1 MKRMRYIRKGS
12 QKSKKQIIYLIITGL
27 SLISCRQSLFEVIT
41 HNNVGYWSR
50 YDNGVI
56 TEYSK
61 RDSSV
66 KFLDDDWTYHT
77 HVPQLWGLKFKITN
91 DTMFFY
97 TIRRGNIIMV
107 DTTHIVG
114 YNKNTLF
121 IKNKLSE
128 DVIWHRRIKKR
139 QR

>member
-1 MKRMRYIRKGS
+1 MRYIRKGS

-50 YDNGVI
+50 YDDGVI
-56 TEYSK
+56 MEYSK
-61 RDSSV
+61 RDSII
-66 KFLDDDWTYHT
+66 KYLDDDWTYHT
-77 HVPQLWGLKFKITN
+77 HVPWNKFKITN

-97 TIRRGNIIMV
+97 TISRGNIIMNETIPIV
-107 DTTHIVG
+107 AYKKNIIILKGDT
-114 YNKNTLF
+114 
-121 IKNKLSE
+121 SE

>member
-1 MKRMRYIRKGS
+1 MRYFRKGS
-12 QKSKKQIIYLIITGL
+12 QKSIKQIIYLIITGL

-77 HVPQLWGLKFKITN
+77 EVWGLKFKIAN
-91 DTMFFY
+91 DTLFEY
-97 TIRRGNIIMV
+97 TIRRGNIIMNETIPIV
-107 DTTHIVG
+107 AYKKNIIILKGDT
-114 YNKNTLF
+114 
-121 IKNKLSE
+121 SE

>member
-1 MKRMRYIRKGS
+1 MRYIRKGS

-56 TEYSK
+56 MEYSK
-61 RDSSV
+61 RDSTI
-66 KFLDDDWTYHT
+66 KYLDDDWTYHT
-77 HVPQLWGLKFKITN
+77 EVCGLKFKITN

-97 TIRRGNIIMV
+97 TIGRENIIMNETIPIV
-107 DTTHIVG
+107 AYKKNIIILKGDT
-114 YNKNTLF
+114 
-121 IKNKLSE
+121 SE
-128 DVIWHRRIKKR
+128 NVIWHRRIKKK

>member
-1 MKRMRYIRKGS
+1 MRYIRKGF

-56 TEYSK
+56 MEYSK
-61 RDSSV
+61 RDSII
-66 KFLDDDWTYHT
+66 KYLDDDWTYHT
-77 HVPQLWGLKFKITN
+77 HVPWNKFKITN

-97 TIRRGNIIMV
+97 TIGRENIIMNETIPIV
-107 DTTHIVG
+107 AYKKNIIILKGDT
-114 YNKNTLF
+114 
-121 IKNKLSE
+121 SE
-128 DVIWHRRIKKR
+128 NVIWHRRIKKR

>member
-1 MKRMRYIRKGS
+1 MRYIRKGF

-50 YDNGVI
+50 YDDGVI
-56 TEYSK
+56 MEYSK
-61 RDSSV
+61 RDSII
-66 KFLDDDWTYHT
+66 KYLDDDWTYHT
-77 HVPQLWGLKFKITN
+77 HVPWNKFKITN

-97 TIRRGNIIMV
+97 TISRGNIIMNETIPIV
-107 DTTHIVG
+107 AYKKNIIILKGDT
-114 YNKNTLF
+114 
-121 IKNKLSE
+121 SE

>member
-1 MKRMRYIRKGS
+1 MRYIRKGS

-56 TEYSK
+56 MEYSK
-61 RDSSV
+61 RDSTI
-66 KFLDDDWTYHT
+66 KYLDDDWTYHT
-77 HVPQLWGLKFKITN
+77 HVPWNKFKITN

-97 TIRRGNIIMV
+97 TIRRGNIIMNETIPIV
-107 DTTHIVG
+107 AYKKNIIILKGDT
-114 YNKNTLF
+114 
-121 IKNKLSE
+121 SE

>member
-1 MKRMRYIRKGS
+1 MRYIRKGS

-77 HVPQLWGLKFKITN
+77 EVWGLKFKITN

-97 TIRRGNIIMV
+97 TIGRENIIMNETIPIV
-107 DTTHIVG
+107 AYKKNIIILKGDT
-114 YNKNTLF
+114 
-121 IKNKLSE
+121 SE
-128 DVIWHRRIKKR
+128 NVIWHRRIKKR

>member
-1 MKRMRYIRKGS
+1 MRYIRKGF

-56 TEYSK
+56 MEYSK
-61 RDSSV
+61 RDSTI
-66 KFLDDDWTYHT
+66 KYLDDDWTYHT
-77 HVPQLWGLKFKITN
+77 HVPWNKFKITN

-97 TIRRGNIIMV
+97 TIGRENIIMNETIPIV
-107 DTTHIVG
+107 AYKKNIIILKGDT
-114 YNKNTLF
+114 
-121 IKNKLSE
+121 SE
-128 DVIWHRRIKKR
+128 NVIWHRRIKKR

>member
-1 MKRMRYIRKGS
+1 MKRMRYIRKGF

-50 YDNGVI
+50 YDNGII

-66 KFLDDDWTYHT
+66 KFLDDDWTYCKQGSHD
-77 HVPQLWGLKFKITN
+77 WGLKFKIAN
-91 DTMFFY
+91 DTLFFY
-97 TIRRGNIIMV
+97 TIGRENIIMNETIPIV
-107 DTTHIVG
+107 AYKKNIIILKGDT
-114 YNKNTLF
+114 
-121 IKNKLSE
+121 SE

>member
-1 MKRMRYIRKGS
+1 MRYIRKGS

-56 TEYSK
+56 MEYSK
-61 RDSSV
+61 RDSII
-66 KFLDDDWTYHT
+66 KYLDDDWTYHT
-77 HVPQLWGLKFKITN
+77 HVPWNKFKITN

-97 TIRRGNIIMV
+97 TIGRENIIMNETIPIV
-107 DTTHIVG
+107 AYKKNIIILKGDT
-114 YNKNTLF
+114 
-121 IKNKLSE
+121 SE
-128 DVIWHRRIKKR
+128 NVIWHRRIKKK

>member
-1 MKRMRYIRKGS
+1 MRYIRKGS

-56 TEYSK
+56 MEYSK
-61 RDSSV
+61 RDSTI
-66 KFLDDDWTYHT
+66 KYLDDDWTYHT
-77 HVPQLWGLKFKITN
+77 HVPLLWGLKFKITN

-97 TIRRGNIIMV
+97 TIRSGNIIMV

-121 IKNKLSE
+121 IKNKFSE

>member
-1 MKRMRYIRKGS
+1 MRYIRKGS

-56 TEYSK
+56 MEYSK
-61 RDSSV
+61 RDSTI
-66 KFLDDDWTYHT
+66 KYLDDDWTYHT
-77 HVPQLWGLKFKITN
+77 HVWGLKFKITN

-97 TIRRGNIIMV
+97 TIGRENIIMNETIPIV
-107 DTTHIVG
+107 AYKKNIIILKGDT
-114 YNKNTLF
+114 
-121 IKNKLSE
+121 SE
-128 DVIWHRRIKKR
+128 NVIWHRRIKKR